1 VIILV
6 TILLADDE
14 EDIRKVVSWYL
25 ESEGFQVLLA
35 KDGDSALELE
45 GIHQPDLLLLDI
57 LMPGMTGWEVA
68 RAITRNVPIIFLTAC
83 EHENDKIAGF
93 NLGAD
98 DYITKPFSPRELLA
112 RIKVV
117 LRRNGKL
124 PSRSETLDFPW
135 LSIDTGTQSIEV
147 NGKRVDLS
155 AKEFELLFFLAR
167 HRQDLF
173 SREQLLVN
181 IWGYDFDG
189 DERTVDTTIKRIR
202 RKLGKARDYVQTIRG
217 CGYKFEVNS

>member
-1 VIILV
+1 MVK
-6 TILLADDE
+6 ILLADDE
-14 EDIRKVVSWYL
+14 EDIRKIVSWYL
-25 ESEGFQVLLA
+25 ESEGFQVLVA
-35 KDGDSALELE
+35 KDGNVAMELE
-45 GIHQPDLLLLDI
+45 TLNQPDLLLLDI
-57 LMPGMTGWEVA
+57 LMPGMSGWEVA
-68 RAITRNVPIIFLTAC
+68 RSITRNVPIIFITAC
-83 EHENDKIAGF
+83 EHENDKLTGF

-124 PSRSETLDFPW
+124 PSCSETLEFPW
-135 LSIDTGTQSIEV
+135 LSIDTGTQSV
-147 NGKRVDLS
+147 KVKGQAVGLS

-181 IWGYDFDG
+181 IWGYDYDG
-189 DERTVDTTIKRIR
+189 DERTVDTTIKRLR
-202 RKLGKARDYVQTIRG
+202 QKLGEARDYVRTIRG
-217 CGYKFEVNS
+217 SGYKFEVNT